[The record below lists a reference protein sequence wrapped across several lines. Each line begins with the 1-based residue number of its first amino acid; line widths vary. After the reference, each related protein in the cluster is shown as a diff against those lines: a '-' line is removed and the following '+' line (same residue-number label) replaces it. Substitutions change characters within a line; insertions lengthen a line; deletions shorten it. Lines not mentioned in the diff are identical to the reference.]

1 LVFDIHRVSCW
12 ERFVKRWPI
21 LAAALGVWACSS
33 ESSQKQSTD
42 TTKPAAAMATGG
54 SNKGA
59 DLTGAGATFPAPLY
73 AKWFN
78 DYAAKTGVKINY
90 QALGS
95 GAGIQQVSQQ
105 TVDFGASDA
114 PMTDQEMAAA
124 KGGPIL
130 HIPTV
135 VGLVVIVYNLP
146 GVTQPIKLS
155 GSLIA
160 DIFLGKVTKWNDPR
174 LATLNPGLK
183 LPAADILVVHRSDGS
198 GTTYIFSDFL
208 SAVSPAWKAG
218 PGKGKDLQWPVGMG
232 GKGNDGVAG
241 QVKQTPNAI
250 GYTELAYAKQN
261 NLSTALVQ
269 NAAGQFV
276 APTAEAATSAA
287 DGAAATLPPNTD
299 YRVSIVN
306 AAGAATYPITSFTWL
321 LVYKNQPDPAKAKKL
336 ADAIRWAL
344 TDGEK
349 DAAALAYA
357 PLPAS
362 LVAKLTPRID
372 SLSTAGAR

>member
-1 LVFDIHRVSCW
+1 M
-12 ERFVKRWPI
+12 
-21 LAAALGVWACSS
+21 LGVWACSS
-33 ESSQKQSTD
+33 ESSQRQPGD
-42 TTKPAAAMATGG
+42 TSKPAAATATGG
-54 SNKGA
+54 SGGGA

-73 AKWFN
+73 IKWFN
-78 DYAAKTGVKINY
+78 EYAVKSGVKINY
-90 QALGS
+90 QSLGS

-114 PMTDQEMAAA
+114 PMSDAEMAQA

-146 GVTQPIKLS
+146 GITQPLKLS

-174 LATLNPGLK
+174 LATLNPGVN
-183 LPAADILVVHRSDGS
+183 LPATDILVVHRSDGS
-198 GTTYIFSDFL
+198 GTTYIFSDYL
-208 SAVSPAWKAG
+208 SAVNPAWKDG

-232 GKGNDGVAG
+232 GKGNEGVAG
-241 QVKQTPNAI
+241 QVKQSPYAI
-250 GYTELAYAKQN
+250 GYTELAYAQQN
-261 NLSTALVQ
+261 KLSAALVQ
-269 NAAGQFV
+269 NAAGHFV
-276 APTAEAATSAA
+276 APSADAAT
-287 DGAAATLPPNTD
+287 AAAEDAAAKLPPNTD

-321 LVYKNQPDPAKAKKL
+321 LVYKNQQDAAKAKKL

-362 LVAKLTPRID
+362 LVARLTPRID
-372 SLSTAGAR
+372 SLSMASPR

>member
-1 LVFDIHRVSCW
+1 M
-12 ERFVKRWPI
+12 KRWPI
-21 LAAALGVWACSS
+21 FAAAFGVWACSS

-42 TTKPAAAMATGG
+42 TTKPTAATATGG
-54 SNKGA
+54 LSGSV

-73 AKWFN
+73 FKWFN

-90 QALGS
+90 QSLGS

-135 VGLVVIVYNLP
+135 VGLVVVVYNLP
-146 GVTQPIKLS
+146 GVTRPIKLS

-160 DIFLGKVTKWNDPR
+160 EIFLGRVTKWNDPR
-174 LATLNPGLK
+174 LAALNPDAK

-198 GTTYIFSDFL
+198 GTTYIFSDYL

-232 GKGNDGVAG
+232 GKGNEGVAG

-276 APTAEAATSAA
+276 APTAEAATAAADSAA
-287 DGAAATLPPNTD
+287 AKLPPNTD

-306 AAGAATYPITSFTWL
+306 AAGATTYPITSFTWL
-321 LVYKNQPDPAKAKKL
+321 LVYKNQPNPAKAKKL
-336 ADAIRWAL
+336 ADAIHWAL

-349 DAAALAYA
+349 DASALAYA

-362 LVAKLTPRID
+362 LVARLTPRID
-372 SLSTAGAR
+372 SIAMAGAR

>member
-1 LVFDIHRVSCW
+1 
-12 ERFVKRWPI
+12 VKRWP
-21 LAAALGVWACSS
+21 LFTAALSVWACSS
-33 ESSQKQSTD
+33 ESSQKQPAD
-42 TTKPAAAMATGG
+42 TTKPAAAVATKESGG
-54 SNKGA
+54 A
-59 DLTGAGATFPAPLY
+59 VDLTGAGATFPAPLY
-73 AKWFN
+73 TKWFN

-90 QALGS
+90 QSLGS

-114 PMTDQEMAAA
+114 PMTDDEMAKA

-135 VGLVVIVYNLP
+135 VGLVVIAYNLP
-146 GVTQPIKLS
+146 GVTQPLRLS

-174 LATLNPGLK
+174 LVTLNQGAK

-198 GTTYIFSDFL
+198 GTTYIFSDYL
-208 SAVSPAWKAG
+208 SAVSPTWKAG

-232 GKGNDGVAG
+232 GKGNEGVAG
-241 QVKQTPNAI
+241 QVKQTPNAL
-250 GYTELAYAKQN
+250 GYTELAYAQQN
-261 NLSTALVQ
+261 KLSTALVQ
-269 NAAGQFV
+269 NAAGTFV
-276 APTAEAATSAA
+276 APTAEAATAAA
-287 DGAAATLPPNTD
+287 DDAASKLPPNTD

-306 AAGAATYPITSFTWL
+306 GAGASAYPITSFTWL

-336 ADAIRWAL
+336 ADVIRWAL

-372 SLSTAGAR
+372 SLAMAGSR

>member
-1 LVFDIHRVSCW
+1 MN
-12 ERFVKRWPI
+12 RWPI
-21 LAAALGVWACSS
+21 IAAALGALACSPD
-33 ESSQKQSTD
+33 SSQKQTGD
-42 TTKPAAAMATGG
+42 TSKGAAATATGG
-54 SNKGA
+54 SSSSA

-73 AKWFN
+73 DKWFR

-114 PMTDQEMAAA
+114 PMTDQEMASA

-135 VGLVVIVYNLP
+135 VGLVVLAYNVP
-146 GVTQPIKLS
+146 GIAQPLKLS
-155 GSLIA
+155 GPLIA

-174 LATLNPGLK
+174 LATLNPGVTF
-183 LPAADILVVHRSDGS
+183 PATDILVVHRSDGS
-198 GTTYIFSDFL
+198 GTTYIFSDYL
-208 SAVSPAWKAG
+208 SAVSPAWKTG

-232 GKGNDGVAG
+232 GKGNDGVVG
-241 QVKQTPNAI
+241 QIKQTPNAI
-250 GYTELAYAKQN
+250 GYTELAYAQQN
-261 NLSTALVQ
+261 HLTTALVQ

-276 APTAEAATSAA
+276 APSAAAATAA
-287 DGAAATLPPNTD
+287 AEGAAAALPANTD

-306 AAGAATYPITSFTWL
+306 AGGASTYPITSFTWL
-321 LVYKNQPDPAKAKKL
+321 LVYKNQPDPAKAKKI
-336 ADAIRWAL
+336 ADVIRWAL
-344 TDGEK
+344 TEGER
-349 DAAALAYA
+349 DAASLAYA
-357 PLPAS
+357 PLPPS

-372 SLSTAGAR
+372 SLSTGGSR